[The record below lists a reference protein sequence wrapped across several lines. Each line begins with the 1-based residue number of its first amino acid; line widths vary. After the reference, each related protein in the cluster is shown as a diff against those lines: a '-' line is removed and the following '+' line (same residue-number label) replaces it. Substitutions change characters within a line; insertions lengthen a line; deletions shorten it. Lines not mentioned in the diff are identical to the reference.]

1 MVFLVEVVIVDDD
14 GQPRKKEIFISFNT
28 YIVSLTYI
36 TKLGPPY
43 LMMLFMNVMNMNLCC
58 LSSKEK
64 AKERLC
70 EVADL

>member
-14 GQPRKKEIFISFNT
+14 GQLRKKEIFISFNT
-28 YIVSLTYI
+28 YIVSVTYL
-36 TKLGPPY
+36 TKLVPY

-64 AKERLC
+64 GKERLC
-70 EVADL
+70 RGGRS